1 MAPTYQPAEAN
12 TAVEPTDVRGVAPDT
27 VEVSEAEVVSL
38 PPVAIQQSVPPNIV
52 GMVPEIPMANQLQ
65 TASVPA
71 PATTDS
77 PDTTP
82 ASPMVREQ
90 WYPQRMHKAPW
101 RLYL

>member
-1 MAPTYQPAEAN
+1 MAPTYQPAEAI

-65 TASVPA
+65 MASVPA

-77 PDTTP
+77 PDMTP
-82 ASPMVREQ
+82 ASPMVQER
-90 WYPQRMHKAPW
+90 WYPQRMCKALQ